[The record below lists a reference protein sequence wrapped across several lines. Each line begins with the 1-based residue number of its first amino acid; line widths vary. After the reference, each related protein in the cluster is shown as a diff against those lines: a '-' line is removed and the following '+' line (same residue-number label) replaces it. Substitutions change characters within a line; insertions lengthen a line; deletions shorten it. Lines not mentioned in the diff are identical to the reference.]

1 MEATHA
7 LGLLALPVAAVAV
20 AALARRFGLAA
31 PLVLVVAGL
40 VAAALP
46 GMPEVQLDPEFV
58 LYVFLPPLLFVAASE
73 SSYYNLRENVG
84 PIALL
89 SVGLVLFTTLAVGYV
104 AYLVVPGLPLSAAF
118 ALGAVLAPPDAVA
131 AVSVARR
138 LGLPRRMVTILVGE
152 SLVNDATALTA
163 FRVALAAAVG
173 EGFSLLDG
181 AGRFLYAAAVG
192 VAIGLALGPPLHWL
206 RSRLA
211 DPLVETAVPIFAP
224 FAAYLLAEVVHASG
238 VIAVVVSGLYLGYRS
253 VQSGA
258 LTRVLGGAFWKV
270 VVFVLESVVFLLIG
284 LQLPLILDALSTRS
298 WGALAWYAVAVFLAV
313 VVARFVWVLPT
324 ESLPAW
330 RWRWRRRRAGPR
342 PDDHGR
348 AVPPSPWPGSA
359 TAASTPWR
367 QRVILSWA
375 GMRGVVSLAAAFAI
389 PFTVS
394 DGRPFPERDLLL
406 FLTFTTVLG
415 TLLLQGLTFPALI
428 RRLGVGSEREQYTD
442 QVAEAAAQHA
452 AARAALERLEE
463 LAAEEASEVADEI
476 VQRLRGHAEQRQL
489 TAWERL
495 GGGTGP
501 AGEEVPSA
509 TYRRLRREM
518 LAAERAVFVRLRDE
532 RRIDDEVLS
541 RVLRELDLEEVMLSR
556 D

>member
-7 LGLLALPVAAVAV
+7 LGLLALPVAAIAV

-31 PLVLVVAGL
+31 PLMLVVAGL
-40 VAAALP
+40 LAAAIP
-46 GMPEVQLDPEFV
+46 GMPELQLDPEFV
-58 LYVFLPPLLFVAASE
+58 LYVFLPPLLFTAAWE
-73 SSYYNLRENVG
+73 SSYFNLRENLG

-89 SVGLVLFTTLAVGYV
+89 SVGLVLFTTLVVGYA

-118 ALGAVLAPPDAVA
+118 ALGAILAPPDAVA

-138 LGLPRRMVTILVGE
+138 LGLPRRTVTILVGE
-152 SLVNDATALTA
+152 SLLNDATALTV
-163 FRVALAAAVG
+163 FRVALAAAIG

-181 AGRFLYAAAVG
+181 TGRFLYAAAVG
-192 VAIGLALGPPLHWL
+192 AAIGLALGPPLHRL
-206 RSRLA
+206 RARLD

-224 FAAYLLAEVVHASG
+224 FAAYLLAEVAHASG

-258 LTRVLGGAFWKV
+258 LTRVLGGSFWKV
-270 VVFVLESVVFLLIG
+270 TVFVLESVVFLLIG
-284 LQLPLILDALSTRS
+284 LQLPLILDALSRRS
-298 WGALAWYAVAVFLAV
+298 WASLTWYAVAVFLAT
-313 VVARFVWVLPT
+313 VVARFAWVFPT
-324 ESLPAW
+324 ESIPA
-330 RWRWRRRRAGPR
+330 RGRRRRRAGFDPAAPGGPAPTAPPAGPAPR
-342 PDDHGR
+342 
-348 AVPPSPWPGSA
+348 SA
-359 TAASTPWR
+359 PPWR

-389 PFTVS
+389 PFTTH

-428 RRLGVGSEREQYTD
+428 RRLGVGSERERYAD

-463 LAAEEASEVADEI
+463 LAAAEASTVADEI
-476 VQRLRGHAEQRQL
+476 VQRLRGHAEQRQF

-532 RRIDDEVLS
+532 RRIDDEVLR
-541 RVLRELDLEEVMLSR
+541 RVLHELDLEEVMLSR

>member
-7 LGLLALPVAAVAV
+7 LVLLALPVAAIAV

-31 PLVLVVAGL
+31 PLMLVMAGL
-40 VAAALP
+40 LAAAIP
-46 GMPEVQLDPEFV
+46 GMPELELDPEFV
-58 LYVFLPPLLFVAASE
+58 LYVFLPPLLFAAAWE
-73 SSYYNLRENVG
+73 SSYLNLRENLG

-89 SVGLVLFTTLAVGYV
+89 SVGLVLFTTLVVGYA

-118 ALGAVLAPPDAVA
+118 ALGAILAPPDAVA

-138 LGLPRRMVTILVGE
+138 LGLPRRTVTVLVGE
-152 SLVNDATALTA
+152 SLLNDATALTV

-181 AGRFLYAAAVG
+181 SGRLLYAAAVG
-192 VAIGLALGPPLHWL
+192 AAIGLALGLALHRL
-206 RSRLA
+206 RARLD
-211 DPLVETAVPIFAP
+211 DPLVETAVPIVAP

-258 LTRVLGGAFWKV
+258 LTRVLGGSFWKV
-270 VVFVLESVVFLLIG
+270 TVFVLESVVFLLIG
-284 LQLPLILDALSTRS
+284 LQLPLILAALSRRS
-298 WGALAWYAVAVFLAV
+298 WGSLTWYAVAVFLAT
-313 VVARFVWVLPT
+313 VVARFAWVFPT
-324 ESLPAW
+324 ESIPA
-330 RWRWRRRRAGPR
+330 RGWRRRRAGFDAATPGR
-342 PDDHGR
+342 PP
-348 AVPPSPWPGSA
+348 APSPLPGSA
-359 TAASTPWR
+359 PRPAIPWR

-389 PFTVS
+389 PFTTQ

-428 RRLGVGSEREQYTD
+428 RRLGVGSERERYDD

-452 AARAALERLEE
+452 AARAALDRLEE
-463 LAAEEASEVADEI
+463 LSAGEASAVADEI

-532 RRIDDEVLS
+532 RRIDDEVLR
-541 RVLRELDLEEVMLSR
+541 RVLHELDLEEVMLSR

>member
-1 MEATHA
+1 MQATHA
-7 LGLLALPVAAVAV
+7 LGLLALPVAAIAV

-40 VAAALP
+40 AAAAVP
-46 GMPEVQLDPEFV
+46 GMPDFKLDPDFV
-58 LYVFLPPLLFVAASE
+58 LYVFLPPLLFAAAWE
-73 SSYYNLRENVG
+73 SSYFNLRENLG

-118 ALGAVLAPPDAVA
+118 ALGAILAPPDAVA

-152 SLVNDATALTA
+152 SLLNDATALTA

-192 VAIGLALGPPLHWL
+192 AAIGLALGPPLHWL
-206 RSRLA
+206 RARLD

-224 FAAYLLAEVVHASG
+224 FAAYLLAEVAHASG

-270 VVFVLESVVFLLIG
+270 TVFVLESVVFLLIG
-284 LQLPLILDALSTRS
+284 LQLPLILDALSRRS
-298 WGALAWYAVAVFLAV
+298 WAALTWYAVAVFLAA
-313 VVARFVWVLPT
+313 VVARFVWVFPT
-324 ESLPAW
+324 ESIPALG
-330 RWRWRRRRAGPR
+330 WRRRRAGFDAAPGR
-342 PDDHGR
+342 P
-348 AVPPSPWPGSA
+348 PPPTPPPGSA
-359 TAASTPWR
+359 PRPATPWR
-367 QRVILSWA
+367 LRVILSWA

-389 PFTVS
+389 PFTTH

-415 TLLLQGLTFPALI
+415 TLLLQGMTFPALI
-428 RRLGVGSEREQYTD
+428 RRLGVGSEREQYAD

-452 AARAALERLEE
+452 AARAALDRLEE
-463 LAAEEASEVADEI
+463 LATGEASVVADEI

-532 RRIDDEVLS
+532 RRIDDEVLR
-541 RVLRELDLEEVMLSR
+541 RVMRELDLEEVMLSR

>member
-7 LGLLALPVAAVAV
+7 LGLLALPVAAIAV
-20 AALARRFGLAA
+20 AALARRLGLAA
-31 PLVLVVAGL
+31 PLMLVVAGL
-40 VAAALP
+40 VAAAIPGLP
-46 GMPEVQLDPEFV
+46 DIQLDPEFV
-58 LYVFLPPLLFVAASE
+58 LYVFLPPLLFTAAWE
-73 SSYYNLRENVG
+73 SSYVNLRENLA
-84 PIALL
+84 PIGLL
-89 SVGLVLFTTLAVGYV
+89 SVGLVLFTTLVVGY
-104 AYLVVPGLPLSAAF
+104 AAHLVVPGLPLSAAF
-118 ALGAVLAPPDAVA
+118 ALGAILAPPDAVA

-138 LGLPRRMVTILVGE
+138 LGLPRRTVTILVGE
-152 SLVNDATALTA
+152 SLFNDATALTV

-181 AGRFLYAAAVG
+181 TGRFLYAAAVG
-192 VAIGLALGPPLHWL
+192 AAIGLALGPPLHWL
-206 RSRLA
+206 RVRLD

-224 FAAYLLAEVVHASG
+224 FAAYLLAEAAHASG
-238 VIAVVVSGLYLGYRS
+238 VIAVVVSGLYLGHRS

-258 LTRVLGGAFWKV
+258 LTRVLSGSFWKV
-270 VVFVLESVVFLLIG
+270 TVFVLESMVFLLIG
-284 LQLPLILDALSTRS
+284 LQLPLILDALSRRS
-298 WGALAWYAVAVFLAV
+298 WESLTWYAVVVFLAA
-313 VVARFVWVLPT
+313 VVARFAWVFPI
-324 ESLPAW
+324 ESIPA
-330 RWRWRRRRAGPR
+330 RGWRRRRAGFDAAASGR
-342 PDDHGR
+342 PP
-348 AVPPSPWPGSA
+348 PPSPPPGSA
-359 TAASTPWR
+359 PRPTTPWR
-367 QRVILSWA
+367 QRVVLSWA

-389 PFTVS
+389 PFTTH

-406 FLTFTTVLG
+406 FLTFPTVLG

-428 RRLGVGSEREQYTD
+428 RRLGVGSERERYAD

-463 LAAEEASEVADEI
+463 LAGGEASAVADEI
-476 VQRLRGHAEQRQL
+476 VQRLRGHAEQRQH

-518 LAAERAVFVRLRDE
+518 LAAERAVFIRLRDE
-532 RRIDDEVLS
+532 RRIDDEVLR
-541 RVLRELDLEEVMLSR
+541 RVLHELDLEEVMLSR

>member
-7 LGLLALPVAAVAV
+7 LGLLALPVAAIAV
-20 AALARRFGLAA
+20 AGLARRFGLAA

-40 VAAALP
+40 VAAAIP
-46 GMPEVQLDPEFV
+46 GMPDFELAPAFV
-58 LYVFLPPLLFVAASE
+58 LYVFLPPLLFAAAWE
-73 SSYYNLRENVG
+73 SSYFNLRENLG

-89 SVGLVLFTTLAVGYV
+89 SVGLVLFTTLVIGYV
-104 AYLVVPGLPLSAAF
+104 AYLVVPGLPLAAAF
-118 ALGAVLAPPDAVA
+118 ALGAILAPPDAVA

-152 SLVNDATALTA
+152 SLLNDATALTV

-181 AGRFLYAAAVG
+181 TGRFLYAAAIG
-192 VAIGLALGPPLHWL
+192 ATIGLALGPPLHWL
-206 RSRLA
+206 RARLD

-224 FAAYLLAEVVHASG
+224 FAAYLLAEVAHASG

-258 LTRVLGGAFWKV
+258 LTRVLGGSFWKV
-270 VVFVLESVVFLLIG
+270 TVFVLESVVFLLIG
-284 LQLPLILDALSTRS
+284 LQLPLILDALSRRS
-298 WGALAWYAVAVFLAV
+298 WGALTWYAVAVFLAA
-313 VVARFVWVLPT
+313 VVARFVWVFPT
-324 ESLPAW
+324 ESIPAL
-330 RWRWRRRRAGPR
+330 RWRRRRAGFDAAPGR
-342 PDDHGR
+342 P
-348 AVPPSPWPGSA
+348 AAPSPLPGSA
-359 TAASTPWR
+359 PRPSTPWR

-389 PFTVS
+389 PFTTH

-415 TLLLQGLTFPALI
+415 TLLLQGMTFPALI
-428 RRLGVGSEREQYTD
+428 RRLGVGSEREQYAD

-463 LAAEEASEVADEI
+463 LSTGEASLVADEI

-532 RRIDDEVLS
+532 RRIDDEVLR